1 MSQGEKPTHY
11 VALKNKA
18 DVKNKVDKPETIFIA
33 DAWESQYGFNL
44 AFRKEYQR
52 DDGTKSV
59 GVAAIKLTDG
69 TIIKP
74 DDWHMNLNAK
84 KVVATGKS
92 QTKHTPADEF
102 PSDDPFGGTDE
113 IPF

>member
-1 MSQGEKPTHY
+1 MSEGQKPTHY
-11 VALKNKA
+11 VALKHKQSGE
-18 DVKNKVDKPETIFIA
+18 KIFIA

-44 AFRKEYQR
+44 AFRKEYER
-52 DDGTKSV
+52 NDGTKSV

-74 DDWHMNLNAK
+74 ADWHMNLNAK
-84 KVVATGKS
+84 KDAPSGRS
-92 QTKHTPADEF
+92 QTKHTHDDGFTESAD
-102 PSDDPFGGTDE
+102 DDP